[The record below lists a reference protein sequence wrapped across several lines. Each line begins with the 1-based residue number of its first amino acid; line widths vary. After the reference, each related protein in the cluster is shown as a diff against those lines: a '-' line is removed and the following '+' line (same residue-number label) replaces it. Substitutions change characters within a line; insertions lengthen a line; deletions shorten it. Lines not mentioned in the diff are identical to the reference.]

1 MVFKVALAMIM
12 TLQKSI
18 SIKEEEIND
27 NTLVKDLK
35 KLENQLNRIISQERK
50 LVDLHWEDSIDEE
63 VYTKKY
69 KKLTRQKEELLD
81 EKKTLELTIKDESFI
96 KERLKQFKKILENKE
111 IIEEFNRTVIESI
124 VDNVVGGRID
134 KDGTVHPYDLTFY
147 FKTGI
152 KDSQDSNNFKDKR
165 KNAKDND
172 IDKLYSYKNDED
184 KKLCSQAKDNA
195 RWSPSPTCQEAKLHW
210 KVEAGLMQRFPKRSD
225 RIGSFDW
232 QKSTAEAVGLI
243 QKI

>member
-50 LVDLHWEDSIDEE
+50 LVDLHLEDSIDEE
-63 VYTKKY
+63 VYAKKY
-69 KKLTRQKEELLD
+69 KKLTKQKEELLD
-81 EKKTLELTIKDESFI
+81 EKKTLELTIKDENSI
-96 KERLKQFKKILENKE
+96 KKRLKQFKKVLENKE
-111 IIEEFNRTVIESI
+111 IIEEFNRTVFESI
-124 VDNVVGGRID
+124 VDKVVVGRID

-152 KDSQDSNNFKDKR
+152 KDSQDS
-165 KNAKDND
+165 KNYSTQSLKCPPANQPWNHLTCYEASSEND
-172 IDKLYSYKNDED
+172 WTNE
-184 KKLCSQAKDNA
+184 
-195 RWSPSPTCQEAKLHW
+195 
-210 KVEAGLMQRFPKRSD
+210 
-225 RIGSFDW
+225 
-232 QKSTAEAVGLI
+232 
-243 QKI
+243 